1 MRVLVLAAAI
11 ILVYSLSS
19 CGGGGGGSSAA
30 ADPVA
35 PPATVIGHSASD
47 IPEIL
52 FDIPLGGI
60 YDIGS
65 HEGEDVGTLPVRT
78 IKWTEDPADYGLPGP
93 SRGLFFEPLTSN
105 PAYPYLE
112 NQTNGHVETT
122 FRLFVLPVIPDD
134 ASSRAE
140 VDMDRLLW
148 KVGAI
153 QWYDPKSNDPEDRKY
168 GWAINLCKSVAADL
182 GIEPKVSDEPEYN
195 TYQCDFANQ
204 ERMLRIGSSGG
215 KKIKLQYLDD
225 VWLEIHDGVRTKI
238 RKLEMD
244 DTRPYRLLE

>member
-11 ILVYSLSS
+11 FLAYALLN

-30 ADPVA
+30 SDPVA
-35 PPATVIGHSASD
+35 PPAAVIGQPASD
-47 IPEIL
+47 IPAFL

-60 YDIGS
+60 YDIGT

-78 IKWTEDPADYGLPGP
+78 IKWTEDPEDYGLPGP
-93 SRGLFFEPLTSN
+93 SLGLFFEPLTTN

-122 FRLFVLPVIPDD
+122 FRLAVLPVIPDD
-134 ASSRAE
+134 ASSLAE

-148 KVGAI
+148 MIFAI

-168 GWAINLCKSVAADL
+168 SWAKNLCKSVAADL

-195 TYQCDFANQ
+195 SYQCDFANQ
-204 ERMLRIGSSGG
+204 ERMLRIAGMGG
-215 KKIKLQYLDD
+215 KMLKLQYTDD
-225 VWLEIHDGVRTKI
+225 VWLEMRDGVRTKI
-238 RKLEMD
+238 RKLEME
-244 DTRPYRLLE
+244 DTRPYRLPE